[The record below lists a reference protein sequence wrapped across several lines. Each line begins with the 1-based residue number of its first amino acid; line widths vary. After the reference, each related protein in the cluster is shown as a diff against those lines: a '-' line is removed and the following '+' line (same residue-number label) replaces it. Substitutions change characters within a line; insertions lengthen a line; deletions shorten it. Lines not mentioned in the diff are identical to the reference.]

1 MKTIITILTLLIV
14 VPIGLSGCVTPPPP
28 FECTST
34 DPEICELQAKIYEL
48 EQQIKASGG
57 TVIIDSGG
65 YHQHPPV
72 AAPPTMEPVWE
83 WKPDY

>member
-1 MKTIITILTLLIV
+1 MKMITTLIAL
-14 VPIGLSGCVTPPPP
+14 LALAGCVTPPPP

-34 DPEICELQAKIYEL
+34 DPEICELQARIYAL

-65 YHQHPPV
+65 YHQHP
-72 AAPPTMEPVWE
+72 AEPPTMEPVWE
-83 WKPDY
+83 WKPNQ